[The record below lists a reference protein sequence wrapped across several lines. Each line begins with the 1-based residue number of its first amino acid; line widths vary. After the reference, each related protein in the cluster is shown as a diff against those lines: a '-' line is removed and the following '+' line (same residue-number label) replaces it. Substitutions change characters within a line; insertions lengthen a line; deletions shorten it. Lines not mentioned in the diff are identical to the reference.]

1 MAKIKNFAQL
11 LFGLI
16 ELPIFLIA
24 IFTLANKL
32 LSVLFLTE
40 FTDIQFS
47 PIWTIWIIFGI
58 IIEGYYFT
66 EMTDL

>member
-1 MAKIKNFAQL
+1 MTKIKNFAQL
-11 LFGLI
+11 LFGLTV
-16 ELPIFLIA
+16 LPIFLIA

-40 FTDIQFS
+40 FTNIQFS
-47 PIWTIWIIFGI
+47 PIWVFWLIFGMV
-58 IIEGYYFT
+58 IEVYYFD

>member
-1 MAKIKNFAQL
+1 MEKIKNFAQL
-11 LFGLI
+11 LFGLTV
-16 ELPIFLIA
+16 LPIFLIA

-40 FTDIQFS
+40 FANIQFS
-47 PIWTIWIIFGI
+47 PIWVFWLIFGMV
-58 IIEGYYFT
+58 IEAYYFN